1 MNAPDKPVLIDAVCD
16 GKSIIVPTGTH
27 AYFDKLRARPDVLHA
42 YSLRDQQQLL
52 DARTGLSLPPDVN
65 YVWPNDPDPRKQDAA
80 KVVVPFVEVD
90 ETGLHGGRTQ
100 IRNQARFPI
109 DWPGPPRSLLV
120 TWDYWMGHEWA
131 YGYTSMGNDKQF
143 NILKPAGA
151 SYLLACTEF
160 RSAIPGTIGL
170 FTLRGPSPEY
180 GQVDTIPPPVKCFV
194 KPETW
199 TRIWRLL
206 VPGAT
211 RVVNDVTYQGFDTWT
226 WWADEQTDPVLVYEK
241 LFFNYPPAGEVLGR
255 FDLEYATSQNWF
267 DIPHI
272 KRPDPTNADICTFC
286 GAKESYRGNHG
297 TYDRSALVSYCRNVV
312 MLLDQTPDSVT
323 QLLERPI

>member
-1 MNAPDKPVLIDAVCD
+1 MLTKPTNLAVSYTLPPPPPPGD
-16 GKSIIVPTGTH
+16 DPH
-27 AYFDKLRARPDVLHA
+27 AYFNSLLKHPAFWRG

-52 DARTGLSLPPDVN
+52 DARTGQALPPDVN
-65 YVWPNDPDPRKQDAA
+65 YLYPNDPDPRKQDAA
-80 KVVVPFVEVD
+80 KVFVPFVEVD

-109 DWPGPPRSLLV
+109 DWPGPPHSLLV
-120 TWDYWMGHEWA
+120 TWDYWMGAEWDFDH
-131 YGYTSMGNDKQF
+131 TSMGNDKQF

-180 GQVDTIPPPVKCFV
+180 GQIDTIPPPVKCYV
-194 KPETW
+194 KPEVW

-206 VPGAT
+206 VPGASRT
-211 RVVNDVTYQGFDTWT
+211 VDSTTYYGFDTWT
-226 WWADEQTDPVLVYEK
+226 WWADEVTDPVLVYEK
-241 LFFNYPPAGEVLGR
+241 LFFNYPPAGEVLGK
-255 FDLEYATSQNWF
+255 FDLEYATSQSWF

-297 TYDRSALVSYCRNVV
+297 TYDRGPLVSYARNVA
-312 MLLDQTPDSVT
+312 MLQDVT
-323 QLLERPI
+323 VSDVVSLLVRPV